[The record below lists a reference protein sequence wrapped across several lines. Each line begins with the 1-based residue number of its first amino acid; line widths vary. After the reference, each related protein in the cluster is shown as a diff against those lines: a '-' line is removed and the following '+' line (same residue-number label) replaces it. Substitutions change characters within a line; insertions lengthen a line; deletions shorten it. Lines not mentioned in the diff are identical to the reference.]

1 MRLRRV
7 RPYADAGYSRAR
19 AGRSFRYRDASG
31 ARLSTDEVERIRRL
45 AVPPAW
51 TEVWIAAVPNAH
63 VQAIGVD
70 AAGRRQYIY
79 HPEWRARHDVE
90 KFARMR
96 ELARALPAARARVTR
111 ELRRQGL
118 HRERVLA
125 AAFRLLDVAALR
137 VGSDMYAQRYGSR
150 GVTTLQR
157 RHLTIDTGDSDGATV
172 LLAFQGKGG
181 LRFRVELDDAD
192 LVAVLTELAEGRP
205 PSGLLF
211 AWRDD
216 SGGRHPIHAAELNAF
231 LRGVTGVEVSA
242 KDFRTLRGTVVA
254 ASALAAA
261 GSPGTQRDR
270 RAAVRVAVEAAA
282 AALGN
287 TPAVARAS
295 YIDPTVLERFESG
308 VVLATDR
315 RPESAL
321 LELLGE

>member
-1 MRLRRV
+1 M
-7 RPYADAGYSRAR
+7 
-19 AGRSFRYRDASG
+19 
-31 ARLSTDEVERIRRL
+31 
-45 AVPPAW
+45 
-51 TEVWIAAVPNAH
+51 WIAAVPNAH